1 MFSFAIIG
9 FFISFAG
16 LIALFSLKY
25 VEFSKCRIYGSEL
38 RAKADS
44 SALLLKALLHASM
57 DRLEQLPH
65 DFVVFLRMVVH
76 VGAIIFA
83 HGARAAER
91 GAHKIAD
98 RVSHKHHFERT
109 ESRSE
114 FLKSVSA
121 HRTQLK
127 NNRNL

>member
-1 MFSFAIIG
+1 MFSTAVTG
-9 FFISFAG
+9 FILSLAG

-25 VEFSKCRIYGSEL
+25 MEFSKRRIYGPEL

-44 SALLLKALLHASM
+44 WALLLKALLYASM

-83 HGARAAER
+83 RGARAAEK
-91 GAHKIAD
+91 GAHQIAD

-121 HRTQLK
+121 HK
-127 NNRNL
+127 NALETRR